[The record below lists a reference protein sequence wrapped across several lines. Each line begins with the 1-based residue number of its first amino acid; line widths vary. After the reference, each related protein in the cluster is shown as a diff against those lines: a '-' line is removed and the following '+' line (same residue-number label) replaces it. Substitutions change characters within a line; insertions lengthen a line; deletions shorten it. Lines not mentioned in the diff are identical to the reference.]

1 MIDWREENTLLNL
14 PTSASLGG
22 LSPNQWGVAGDW
34 GTDHTFFTWVTLYKA
49 QKQLPWQ
56 PKKAQWVHRG
66 VHWSRK
72 NIYEHTHRYNEWNK
86 GESDNYDMMIHVTMI
101 STRIKVPY
109 K

>member
-56 PKKAQWVHRG
+56 PKKHNEYIVVYTEAE
-66 VHWSRK
+66 K
-72 NIYEHTHRYNEWNK
+72 NMYEHTYRYNEWN
-86 GESDNYDMMIHVTMI
+86 
-101 STRIKVPY
+101 
-109 K
+109 